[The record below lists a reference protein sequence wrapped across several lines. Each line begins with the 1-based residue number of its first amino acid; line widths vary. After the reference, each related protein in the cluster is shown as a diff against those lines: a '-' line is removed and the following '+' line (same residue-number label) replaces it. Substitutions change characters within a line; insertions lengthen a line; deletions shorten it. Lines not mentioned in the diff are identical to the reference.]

1 MGLVDDDVA
10 FVRPWGFGL
19 GDVAAP
25 VLLVQGE
32 EDRVVPSGHA
42 RWMQGQLPVSEL
54 RLLPGDGHVSALD
67 AVPELLDWILEA
79 T

>member
-32 EDRVVPSGHA
+32 EDRVVPSSHA
-42 RWMQGQLPVSEL
+42 RWMHAHLPASKL
-54 RLLPGDGHVSALD
+54 QLLPGDGHVSALD
-67 AVPELLDWILEA
+67 AVPELLDWILAA